1 MTKSLCLTFILTY
14 WAHEQRLLTR
24 YIQDYFRTFVKCAH
38 EIGICAYTFETNF
51 NCTTFL
57 LRNPLILFVTSSPV
71 NFSSSPTVQ
80 CKLSLLSCFVSIAS
94 NSSLHN
100 SALHCAIT
108 ELKIFRKQ
116 EINSFSVPS
125 GTLMDCLK
133 FYIFTKLLWSKTG
146 KIKNCFHTSRQ
157 TWIHLLK
164 IIHLFF
170 MPGKHH
176 YEVFKLCYYSSWP

>member
-1 MTKSLCLTFILTY
+1 MTKSLCLTFIFTY
-14 WAHEQRLLTR
+14 WAHKQRQFIR

-38 EIGICAYTFETNF
+38 EIGICAYTFDTNF

-57 LRNPLILFVTSSPV
+57 LIPFVTSSPV

-108 ELKIFRKQ
+108 EFKIFRKQ
-116 EINSFSVPS
+116 ETNSFSMPS
-125 GTLMDCLK
+125 GTLIDCLK

-146 KIKNCFHTSRQ
+146 KIKNYFHTSCQ

-170 MPGKHH
+170 VPGKHH
-176 YEVFKLCYYSSWP
+176 YEVFNF